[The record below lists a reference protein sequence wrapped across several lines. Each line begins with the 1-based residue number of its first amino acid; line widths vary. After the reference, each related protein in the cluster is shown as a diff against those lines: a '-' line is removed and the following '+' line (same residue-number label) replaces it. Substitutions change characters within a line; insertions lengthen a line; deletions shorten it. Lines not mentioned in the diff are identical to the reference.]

1 MTFGEHVFL
10 YCERGTDA
18 ALWAEPINTI
28 SNAGFFLAA
37 LVAWQLLLWRPSAE
51 RSPDHFLLVGLTFLI
66 GCGSLA
72 FHVYA
77 DEGTELADIVP
88 IGLFMMV
95 YLGFALNRFLAV
107 PPGWTVLI
115 VIGFALIVGAAM
127 QVQCWDG
134 GIGLPGPEVTD
145 AKQCLNGSVGYLPA
159 LGALIILAMLLTERH
174 HRVAPYVVWATII
187 FIVSIILRSIDMSFC
202 DRVVIDGRNVGTH
215 FIWHILNAVVIFL
228 LLLASLR
235 AGPVLSA
242 AKKPP
247 RRPVAV
253 PAELASVE
261 IVRTE
266 ADTAETDTAETGS
279 AKTVTVKAGP
289 DKSESD
295 KKDSAKDEPA
305 KEDQK
310 KEETKSAKTVLAKTA
325 PAKTEPAKDE
335 PKESS
340 KAGSTDEKPAATD
353 DASKEDAEAESKPG
367 DEASSE
373 GKEDESEPDKP
384 EEAEPKMP

>member
-18 ALWAEPINTI
+18 TLWAEPINTI

-37 LVAWQLLLWRPSAE
+37 LVAWQLLLWRPPAE

-235 AGPVLSA
+235 AGPVLSS
-242 AKKPP
+242 AKRPP

-261 IVRTE
+261 IIRTE
-266 ADTAETDTAETGS
+266 ADTAETGS
-279 AKTVTVKAGP
+279 AKTVTVKAEP

-353 DASKEDAEAESKPG
+353 DASKEDAEAESKSG

>member
-77 DEGTELADIVP
+77 DEGTEFADIVP

-115 VIGFALIVGAAM
+115 VIGFALIVGATV

-235 AGPVLSA
+235 AGPVLSS
-242 AKKPP
+242 AKRPP

-261 IVRTE
+261 IIRTE
-266 ADTAETDTAETGS
+266 ADTAETGS
-279 AKTVTVKAGP
+279 AKTVTVKAEP

-295 KKDSAKDEPA
+295 RKDSAKDEPA

-310 KEETKSAKTVLAKTA
+310 KEETKSATTVLAKTA
-325 PAKTEPAKDE
+325 PAKTKPAKDE

-353 DASKEDAEAESKPG
+353 DASKEDTEAESKSG

-373 GKEDESEPDKP
+373 GEEDESEPDKP

>member
-37 LVAWQLLLWRPSAE
+37 LVAWQLLLWRPPAE

-145 AKQCLNGSVGYLPA
+145 AKQCLNGSVGYLAA
-159 LGALIILAMLLTERH
+159 LGALIILAMVLTERH

-266 ADTAETDTAETGS
+266 ADTAE
-279 AKTVTVKAGP
+279 
-289 DKSESD
+289 
-295 KKDSAKDEPA
+295 KDSAKDEPA

>member
-1 MTFGEHVFL
+1 MTFGVHVFL

-18 ALWAEPINTI
+18 ALWAEPVNAI

-37 LVAWQLLLWRPSAE
+37 LVAWQLLLWRPPEE

-77 DEGTELADIVP
+77 DQGTELADIIP

-115 VIGFALIVGAAM
+115 VIGFAAIIAATM

-134 GIGLPGPEVTD
+134 GIGLPGADVTD
-145 AKQCLNGSVGYLPA
+145 AKACLNGSVGYLPA

-174 HRVAPYVVWATII
+174 HRAAPYVVWATII
-187 FIVSIILRSIDMSFC
+187 FIGSIMLRSIDMSFC

-215 FIWHILNAVVIFL
+215 FVWHILNAVVIFL

-235 AGPVLSA
+235 AGPALGA
-242 AKKPP
+242 APKKIFAKKL
-247 RRPVAV
+247 

-266 ADTAETDTAETGS
+266 AAPAETAPAETDS
-279 AKTVTVKAGP
+279 AKTVKAAP
-289 DKSESD
+289 EKSESG
-295 KKDSAKDEPA
+295 KEDSAKGEPKELPKAKSADEKPTAKDEPP
-305 KEDQK
+305 
-310 KEETKSAKTVLAKTA
+310 KEEAKAK
-325 PAKTEPAKDE
+325 AKAKA
-335 PKESS
+335 K
-340 KAGSTDEKPAATD
+340 
-353 DASKEDAEAESKPG
+353 SKPG

-373 GKEDESEPDKP
+373 GKEDEPETEESETDDSEPESQEDKP

>member
-37 LVAWQLLLWRPSAE
+37 LVAWQLLLWRPPAE

-242 AKKPP
+242 AKRPP

-261 IVRTE
+261 IVSTE
-266 ADTAETDTAETGS
+266 VDTAETGS
-279 AKTVTVKAGP
+279 AKTVAVKAEP
-289 DKSESD
+289 DRSESD

-325 PAKTEPAKDE
+325 PAKTEPAKDG
-335 PKESS
+335 PKKSS

-353 DASKEDAEAESKPG
+353 DASKEDAEAESKSG

-373 GKEDESEPDKP
+373 GEEDESEPDKP